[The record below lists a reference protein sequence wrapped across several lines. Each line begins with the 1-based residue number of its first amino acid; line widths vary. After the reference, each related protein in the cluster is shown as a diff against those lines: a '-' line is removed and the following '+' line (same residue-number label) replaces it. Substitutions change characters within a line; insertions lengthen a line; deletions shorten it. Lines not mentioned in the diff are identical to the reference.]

1 MTHNSSK
8 SPAPLAFCGI
18 RPATYRSSTDKERA
32 VVVPQSKP
40 FRSGKMLNANGI
52 ARDFLPETSSS
63 RLGDASGNVSGNVSG
78 NLDESTA
85 VSSLKELIAAGDHRL
100 DPMLATITD
109 AARQLTGASGAAL
122 AMWKDGAMIC
132 RARSGDTA
140 PALGARLSAETGI
153 SGECLRTGKI
163 QHCTDTENDPLVD
176 VEVFRSL
183 GLRSIAV
190 LQIQGWRGVNG
201 ILEVVSSK
209 LAAFSEQSITFLQ
222 QLAALAQ
229 RARASQPHDASSAAR
244 KLSSAIERPQPSG
257 LFPASDRVGDVVLA
271 FLGDRSRPLVLGA
284 IGLVAISLLALVIW
298 LGRRGPDEA
307 DGKTQ
312 ATTASSVGATTVNA
326 TVNAV
331 SAYDPHK
338 RPPDNDP
345 VWKANPGGESLFP
358 YSGKPLAGTPVHF
371 ASKVVVV
378 TGKKTQADRSR
389 AERSHGDR
397 SLLLA
402 DVAGNVAVPHEAPS
416 AQAGSHDDSRS
427 DPRSDETASAE
438 TPSISAGS
446 TNQSALNNNGVL
458 SAKDSLPGRSEPVPE
473 GVTGGQLLH
482 RVAPVY
488 PAQARLLRLE
498 GTVILAA
505 VIMEDGTV
513 GDVNVVEGST
523 VLAQSA
529 VDAVKHWRYKP
540 YELDGKPVKNETR
553 ITIEFKFPE
562 SESLNH

>member
-1 MTHNSSK
+1 
-8 SPAPLAFCGI
+8 
-18 RPATYRSSTDKERA
+18 
-32 VVVPQSKP
+32 VPQSKP
-40 FRSGKMLNANGI
+40 FRSGEMLNANGI
-52 ARDFLPETSSS
+52 DRDSLPETPSS
-63 RLGDASGNVSGNVSG
+63 RLGNTSGNVSGNISG

-85 VSSLKELIAAGDHRL
+85 LSSLKELIAAGDHRL

-176 VEVFRSL
+176 VEVCRSL

-190 LQIQGWRGVNG
+190 LPIQGWRGVNG
-201 ILEVVSSK
+201 ILEVFSTK
-209 LAAFSEQSITFLQ
+209 PAAFTEQSITFLQ
-222 QLAALAQ
+222 QLAALAE

-244 KLSSAIERPQPSG
+244 KLPSAIERPQPSG
-257 LFPASDRVGDVVLA
+257 LFPASDRVGDVALA
-271 FLGDRSRPLVLGA
+271 FLGTRSRPLVLGA

-312 ATTASSVGATTVNA
+312 ATTSSSGGPTTVNA

-331 SAYDPHK
+331 SAYSPHK

-378 TGKKTQADRSR
+378 SGKKTQADRSR

-402 DVAGNVAVPHEAPS
+402 DVAGNVTAPHDVPGS
-416 AQAGSHDDSRS
+416 QAGSEIGSQAGSQTVSPNDL
-427 DPRSDETASAE
+427 RSDETASAE
-438 TPSISAGS
+438 PPSISAGS
-446 TNQSALNNNGVL
+446 ANQSALNNNGVR
-458 SAKDSLPGRSEPVPE
+458 SAKDSLPGQSEPVSQ

-505 VIMEDGTV
+505 VVMEDGTV
-513 GDVNVVEGST
+513 GDVNVVEGSP

-540 YELDGKPVKNETR
+540 YELDGKPVKNE
-553 ITIEFKFPE
+553 IKINVDFKYP
-562 SESLNH
+562 SDAGSR

>member
-8 SPAPLAFCGI
+8 SPAPLVFCRI
-18 RPATYRSSTDKERA
+18 RPATYRQSTDKERA

-40 FRSGKMLNANGI
+40 FRSGKMINANAANAI
-52 ARDFLPETSSS
+52 DRDFLPETSSS
-63 RLGDASGNVSGNVSG
+63 RLGNTSGNVSG

-85 VSSLKELIAAGDHRL
+85 LSSLKGLIAAGDRRL

-163 QHCTDTENDPLVD
+163 QHCTDTENDSLVD
-176 VEVFRSL
+176 VEVCRSL

-190 LQIQGWRGVNG
+190 LPIQGWRGVNG
-201 ILEVVSSK
+201 ILEVFSTKPS
-209 LAAFSEQSITFLQ
+209 AFTEQSVAFLQ
-222 QLAALAQ
+222 QLAALAE
-229 RARASQPHDASSAAR
+229 RARAAQPHDASSAAR
-244 KLSSAIERPQPSG
+244 KLPSAIERPQPSS

-298 LGRRGPDEA
+298 LGRRGPDEV

-312 ATTASSVGATTVNA
+312 GTTPSIGGTATVNA
-326 TVNAV
+326 TVNA
-331 SAYDPHK
+331 AYAPHK
-338 RPPDNDP
+338 HPPDNDP

-358 YSGKPLAGTPVHF
+358 YNGKPLAGTPVHF
-371 ASKVVVV
+371 ASKVDVV

-389 AERSHGDR
+389 GERSHGDR

-402 DVAGNVAVPHEAPS
+402 DVAGNVAVPHDAPHS
-416 AQAGSHDDSRS
+416 QAGSPNDSRS

-438 TPSISAGS
+438 PPSISVGS
-446 TNQSALNNNGVL
+446 TNQSAFNTTGVV
-458 SAKDSLPGRSEPVPE
+458 SAKDSLPGHSEPVSQ
-473 GVTGGQLLH
+473 GVTGGELLH
-482 RVAPVY
+482 RVAPIY

-505 VIMEDGTV
+505 VVMEDGTV
-513 GDVNVVEGST
+513 GDVNVVEGSA

-540 YELDGKPVKNETR
+540 YELDGNPVKKEIKINVD
-553 ITIEFKFPE
+553 FKYP
-562 SESLNH
+562 SDADSR

>member
-1 MTHNSSK
+1 
-8 SPAPLAFCGI
+8 
-18 RPATYRSSTDKERA
+18 
-32 VVVPQSKP
+32 
-40 FRSGKMLNANGI
+40 MLNANGI

-63 RLGDASGNVSGNVSG
+63 RLGDTSGNVSGNISG

-163 QHCTDTENDPLVD
+163 QYCTDTENDPLVD
-176 VEVFRSL
+176 VEVCRSL

-190 LQIQGWRGVNG
+190 LPIQGWRGVNG
-201 ILEVVSSK
+201 VLEVFSTK
-209 LAAFSEQSITFLQ
+209 PAAFTEQSITYLQ
-222 QLAALAQ
+222 QLAALAE

-244 KLSSAIERPQPSG
+244 KPPSAMERPQPSG
-257 LFPASDRVGDVVLA
+257 LFPASDRVGDVALA

-307 DGKTQ
+307 DGKTHP
-312 ATTASSVGATTVNA
+312 TMPSVGGATTTVNA
-326 TVNAV
+326 TVNA
-331 SAYDPHK
+331 ATPYFPH
-338 RPPDNDP
+338 RHPPDNDP
-345 VWKANPGGESLFP
+345 VWKVNPGGESLFP
-358 YSGKPLAGTPVHF
+358 FSGKTSAGTPVKF
-371 ASKVVVV
+371 ASKMDVVS
-378 TGKKTQADRSR
+378 GKKTHADRP
-389 AERSHGDR
+389 
-397 SLLLA
+397 LLLGDLLLG
-402 DVAGNVAVPHEAPS
+402 DVAANVAVPRGVPNS
-416 AQAGSHDDSRS
+416 KAGSQMGSQAISHNDSRS
-427 DPRSDETASAE
+427 EPRSDETASTE
-438 TPSISAGS
+438 PPSISAGS

-458 SAKDSLPGRSEPVPE
+458 SAKDSSPGLSAPPSQE
-473 GVTGGQLLH
+473 VTGGQLLH

-488 PAQARLLRLE
+488 PAEARLLRLE

-505 VIMEDGTV
+505 VVTEDGTV
-513 GDVNVVEGST
+513 GDVNVVEGAA

-529 VDAVKHWRYKP
+529 VDAVKHWRYQP
-540 YELDGKPVKNETR
+540 YELDGKPLKKETR
-553 ITIEFKFPE
+553 ITIDFKFP
-562 SESLNH
+562 SDAGSH

>member
-8 SPAPLAFCGI
+8 SPAPRAFCRI
-18 RPATYRSSTDKERA
+18 RPATYRQSTDKERA

-40 FRSGKMLNANGI
+40 FRSGKMLNANGM

-63 RLGDASGNVSGNVSG
+63 RLGDASGNVSGNISG

-85 VSSLKELIAAGDHRL
+85 VSSLKELIAAGDDRL

-163 QHCTDTENDPLVD
+163 QYCTDTENDPLVD
-176 VEVFRSL
+176 VEVCRSL
-183 GLRSIAV
+183 DLRSIAV
-190 LQIQGWRGVNG
+190 LPIQGWRGVNG
-201 ILEVVSSK
+201 VLEVFSTK
-209 LAAFSEQSITFLQ
+209 PAAFTEQSIAFLQ
-222 QLAALAQ
+222 QLAALAE

-244 KLSSAIERPQPSG
+244 KLPSAIERPQSSG
-257 LFPASDRVGDVVLA
+257 LFPASDRVGDVALA
-271 FLGDRSRPLVLGA
+271 FLGTRSRPLVLGA
-284 IGLVAISLLALVIW
+284 IGLVAISLLVLVIW
-298 LGRRGPDEA
+298 LGRRGSDDA

-312 ATTASSVGATTVNA
+312 ATTPSSAVATTVNA
-326 TVNAV
+326 TVNAAT
-331 SAYDPHK
+331 AY
-338 RPPDNDP
+338 RPGKHQLDNDP
-345 VWKANPGGESLFP
+345 IWKANPGGESLLSFG
-358 YSGKPLAGTPVHF
+358 GKTSAGTPVKF
-371 ASKVVVV
+371 ASKMDVVSG
-378 TGKKTQADRSR
+378 TKAHADQPH
-389 AERSHGDR
+389 ADR

-402 DVAGNVAVPHEAPS
+402 DVAANVAVPHEVPNS
-416 AQAGSHDDSRS
+416 QAESHDDSRS
-427 DPRSDETASAE
+427 EPRSDETASTE
-438 TPSISAGS
+438 PPSISAGS
-446 TNQSALNNNGVL
+446 TNQSALNGVL
-458 SAKDSLPGRSEPVPE
+458 SAKASVPGLSAPVSQ
-473 GVTGGQLLH
+473 GVTGGQLMH
-482 RVAPVY
+482 RVPPVY

-505 VIMEDGTV
+505 MVMEDGTV
-513 GDVNVVEGST
+513 RDVKLVEGSP

-540 YELDGKPVKNETR
+540 YELDGKPVKTETR
-553 ITIEFKFPE
+553 ITIDFKFP
-562 SESLNH
+562 SDAGSR